1 MDFPFSRL
9 MLGSM
14 FASNSNSPLGQG
26 YQNDDDDFFDQDNIL
41 PQESEE
47 RLVPY
52 AAGSAMKI
60 KGSDVEYRFI
70 SYTKNRE
77 VILAN
82 NNTNELVW
90 IDIENLVPVSD

>member
-1 MDFPFSRL
+1 MEFPFTRL
-9 MLGSM
+9 LLGSM
-14 FASNSNSPLGQG
+14 FASNSNSPLGQE
-26 YQNDDDDFFDQDNIL
+26 YQNDVDFFDQDNIL

-60 KGSDVEYRFI
+60 KGSNVEYRFI

-90 IDIENLVPVSD
+90 IDIENLVPVID